1 MKFCKWQLFNDVDLV
16 SVSQQKGVYAFAI
29 SSKPI
34 SDFDITE
41 KTTVYF
47 GMTNAK
53 GGLRSRLRQFQRTL
67 FEGKEVHGGAQRFR
81 YVHNTKSKLEDL
93 KKKLYFSVCE
103 YKSPPNES
111 YADELML
118 MGEVAKAEYVAFAKY
133 FEKYGRLPK
142 YNDKKLSPK
151 K

>member
-1 MKFCKWQLFNDVDLV
+1 MKFTKWQRFDKVNLA
-16 SVSQQKGVYAFAI
+16 SVSEQKGIYAFAI

-34 SDFDITE
+34 SDFVITE
-41 KTTVYF
+41 KAIVYF

-67 FEGKEVHGGAQRFR
+67 FDGKDAHGGALRFR
-81 YVHNTKSKLEDL
+81 FAHNADLENL

-103 YKSPPNES
+103 YKSAAPNDS
-111 YADELML
+111 YADELVL